1 MSLYGNI
8 KRIDDSVFKF
18 DRIYTSRAEMDEKT
32 SSDGVYIG
40 RYVLVEYGERYFSKP
55 TSTPG
60 QYEQVERS
68 INNLN
73 VANPEEIGSL
83 KEGVDYIV
91 TSDVEPVA
99 KKRYYTKSLE
109 NTLLI
114 GAPYIGAE
122 EADPNDDRIISSF
135 DPDVTYYEFPG
146 LYAERA
152 AADIEKYHST
162 FDSTVWLK
170 IYTGGTEKY
179 IMVAELNALI
189 PHLKLAPIKTLKYK
203 NIDNADEVNL
213 AEEAYD
219 VNNEKIVGGTQY
231 GIKSEFVDPYFSRL
245 QDTELTYEMF
255 VPKPLELNVN
265 DNTLKF
271 DRNGFNIVYSE
282 REVIDSDNPQG
293 QENYIHWVP
302 DGLDK
307 NFVNETEIGSKTL
320 YMNLPA
326 FGKAIHDLYDLLYG
340 APTYGEGE
348 FDGVRPFF
356 IDDWN
361 KANDVYK
368 TDHDGENLNR
378 DNDKLDWLS
387 QVDIGNLLG
396 NNTTGLAGILSHI
409 FTLRNPFTGEV
420 YYYLRAAWDTLDDGN
435 SNIPAIE
442 GKPKVVTTSTRNPIG
457 AEDISVPTYDGH
469 YSINY
474 DAWVLSTN
482 S

>member
-18 DRIYTSRAEMDEKT
+18 DRIYTSRAEMDEKA

-40 RYVLVEYGERYFSKP
+40 RYVLVEYGERYFSRE
-55 TSTPG
+55 TSPG

-68 INNLN
+68 KNSLLN
-73 VANPEEIGSL
+73 GASQEEISSL
-83 KEGVDYIV
+83 KEGIDYIV

-99 KKRYYTKSLE
+99 GKNYYIKSSE
-109 NTLLI
+109 NTLSVDS
-114 GAPYIGAE
+114 PYIGAE
-122 EADPNDDRIISSF
+122 EADPNNNRIISSF
-135 DPDVTYYEFPG
+135 DPDITYYEFQG
-146 LYAERA
+146 LYADRA
-152 AADIEKYHST
+152 AADVEKYHNT

-189 PHLKLAPIKTLKYK
+189 PHLKLVPIKTLKYK
-203 NIDNADEVNL
+203 NISNEDE

-219 VNNEKIVGGTQY
+219 RENRKITGGTQY
-231 GIKSEFVDPYFSRL
+231 IKSEFIDPYFSRL

-271 DRNGFNIVYSE
+271 DKNGFNIVYSE
-282 REVIDSDNPQG
+282 REVTDSDNQQE

-307 NFVNETEIGSKTL
+307 DFVNETEIGSKTL

-326 FGKAIHDLYDLLYG
+326 FGKAVHDLYDLLYG
-340 APTYGEGE
+340 TPIYGENE

-361 KANDVYK
+361 KANNAYK
-368 TDHDGENLNR
+368 ADPNHEGDLNR
-378 DNDKLDWLS
+378 NNDKLDWLGS
-387 QVDIGNLLG
+387 VDIGNLLG

-409 FTLRNPFTGEV
+409 FALRNPFTGEV
-420 YYYLRAAWDTLDDGN
+420 YYYLRAAWDTLDNDN

-442 GKPKVVTTSTRNPIG
+442 GKPKVVTTSTRKPIPIG
-457 AEDISVPTYDGH
+457 DDNTSTLTYDGH